1 LLQLR
6 GAPGGGSFGAVSRT
20 AAALEEWWARID
32 GDATGDPAELLAEDV
47 RFSLTSAGKTN
58 VGGRDELMAYVH
70 NRIAE
75 GRRHHILMSCV
86 TGNSEIVAGELR
98 EHGRP
103 IASFIGAA
111 ERNAEGCIK
120 RYLITSSSEMLF
132 AFPGSIGV

>member
-1 LLQLR
+1 LR
-6 GAPGGGSFGAVSRT
+6 GAPRGFSFGVVSRT

-47 RFSLTSAGKTN
+47 RFSLTFGGKTN
-58 VGGRDELMAYVH
+58 VGGRDALMAYV
-70 NRIAE
+70 RSRVSE

-86 TGNSEIVAGELR
+86 MGNAEIVAGELR

-111 ERNAEGCIK
+111 ERDADGRIK
-120 RYLITSSSEMLF
+120 RYLITSSSDMLF